1 MTRYNAARVS
11 DLITETLMGATVVQ
25 GVSIAQLP
33 AVVYGHIAAE
43 LGAPRV
49 GLNVLRSGIRSAK

>member
-11 DLITETLMGATVVQ
+11 DILTETLTGATVVS

-33 AVVYGHIAAE
+33 SVVYGHIAAE

-49 GLNVLRSGIRSAK
+49 PLNVLRSGIRSAK